1 MMKALKKI
9 FVILLATVMTISLAA
24 CKKDNESQKE
34 SDTSKSD
41 STGSINI
48 TDSEDNSNASVD
60 PFGAYENEI
69 TVTMGRQTLQN
80 PKLPEGDTYEDNA
93 YTRWVKNELNI
104 KIVDE
109 FEANGDDYDRQVS
122 LAISSGD
129 LPDIMKVTSLD
140 ELKELYENDLIEDL
154 TDAYNTYATDYLKEV
169 YDSYGGRALSNV
181 TFDGKIM
188 ALPGTNTDSGPS
200 IVWIRGDWMEQLGI
214 TIDEDGDKCITIDE
228 LEKVVKEFMEKNPG
242 NAENVVGM
250 AFAPWLTSGDPDG
263 TYSINSIAY
272 AMGVFPK
279 TWMLVDG
286 KVVYGSI
293 TEENKEVLRK
303 VAGWFKEGL
312 VDPQLGTRT
321 WDDITAL
328 LVNGQTGVTFG
339 TWHIPDW
346 LLNNVRAMDPKA
358 TFDAYAIKD
367 ANGKVN
373 VKHND
378 ATAGYIVVRKGFEY
392 PEAAIKIAN
401 LFYDKL
407 VNTSNLAEEYPEVAN
422 YQALGVDGSTRPF
435 NIEIN
440 SYTSLLDDYSDIVRC
455 VNGEITLDEVR
466 TTESKSIVQNVKN
479 YTADPDNCEVV
490 DWSKYH
496 SRLKGVKLIQSLTDS
511 NTFEWLTPIFPQ
523 TTSTMETNWANLG
536 KLEEETFIKIA
547 TGALDVDEGFDQFVS
562 DWNSLG
568 GEQIIS
574 EIEEQINN

>member
-24 CKKDNESQKE
+24 CKKDNESQKKRYIKM
-34 SDTSKSD
+34 T
-41 STGSINI
+41 TGSINI

-69 TVTMGRQTLQN
+69 TVTMGRQILQN

-93 YTRWVKNELNI
+93 YTRLVKNELNI

-129 LPDIMKVTSLD
+129 LPDIMKVNSLD
-140 ELKELYENDLIEDL
+140 EVKEFYENDLIEDL
-154 TDAYNTYATDYLKEV
+154 TDAYNTYASDYLKEV

-188 ALPGTNTDSGPS
+188 ALPGTQGDAGPS
-200 IVWIRGDWMEQLGI
+200 IVWIRSDWMKQLGI

-228 LEKVVKEFMEKNPG
+228 LEKVVKKFMEKNPG

-250 AFAPWLTSGDPDG
+250 AFAPWLTSSDPDG

-272 AMGVFPK
+272 AMGAFPK

-466 TTESKSIVQNVKN
+466 TTESKSIVQSVKN

-523 TTSTMETNWANLG
+523 TTSTMKTNWANLG

-547 TGALDVDEGFDQFVS
+547 TGALDVDKGFDQFVS
-562 DWNSLG
+562 DWKSQG

-574 EIEEQINN
+574 EIEEQIKNR